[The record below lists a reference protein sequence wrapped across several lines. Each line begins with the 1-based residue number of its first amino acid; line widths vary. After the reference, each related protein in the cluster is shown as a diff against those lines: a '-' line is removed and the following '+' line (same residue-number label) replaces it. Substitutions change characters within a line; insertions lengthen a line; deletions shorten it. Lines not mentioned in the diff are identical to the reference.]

1 MRNAKLAVMYL
12 WLVVWALQL
21 WLLVSWEHSCIVF
34 CFSLIIVIVFRCLLI
49 YLWAKATNIVLS
61 LLQFVYCSP
70 AHLHLALERVSS
82 TPALIDNKPK
92 SERRPPPPLP
102 LTPQA
107 SIKNAWGHSSDQE
120 DGVLP
125 KFCNVLQL
133 VFCFQHT
140 MCVYMSLLI
149 YK

>member
-1 MRNAKLAVMYL
+1 MGRFLCPYNYAKCEISSYVF
-12 WLVVWALQL
+12 VVGCLGITALIVSELGAFLYCFLFFIDYCYRFSMFVNLFMSKSNQL
-21 WLLVSWEHSCIVF
+21 LYC
-34 CFSLIIVIVFRCLLI
+34 
-49 YLWAKATNIVLS
+49 S

-102 LTPQA
+102 LTPRA

-125 KFCNVLQL
+125 EFL
-133 VFCFQHT
+133 
-140 MCVYMSLLI
+140 
-149 YK
+149 